1 MATKMSLEHTLYPL
15 TMAKRGQPVRLVK
28 ITAGR
33 KLTHRLTELGLTP
46 GVAFEVLHDHG
57 GPLLLAVRNSRL
69 AMGRGMASQILVE
82 SI

>member
-1 MATKMSLEHTLYPL
+1 MSLENTLYPL
-15 TMAKRGQPVRLVK
+15 TLAKRGQPVRLAK

-46 GVAFEVLHDHG
+46 GVAVEVLHDHG

-69 AMGRGMASQILVE
+69 AVGRSMANRILVE